1 MAKKFNVECM
11 RACILCVLPTVNILL
26 VSGPVYMYVLHLPLA
41 RARVTVPRHKG
52 SSECAR
58 SDRVQMLGAMGIE

>member
-1 MAKKFNVECM
+1 MCM
-11 RACILCVLPTVNILL
+11 HTIYVFYLQLTYYWL
-26 VSGPVYMYVLHLPLA
+26 VVQYTLHLPLA